1 MLMTYIILYVLY
13 ITSQWTMTSGRKI
26 PIWQNTPSRKQ
37 IQYMKSENLKTWNYE
52 YLNLFLNITKYH
64 LASILIFF
72 FFYRK
77 LLFSQ
82 HSSMLSLYPRTSYF
96 TLVLCYRALAQQN
109 FKTERGPEKLSD
121 LLEVTEQVL
130 AESNKTRLI
139 PSPMLFLSQCTNPQL
154 FLNIL

>member
-1 MLMTYIILYVLY
+1 MKRTKRGGDNFDSRITSLTKNMLMTYIILYVLY

-26 PIWQNTPSRKQ
+26 PIWQNTPSQKQ

-64 LASILIFF
+64 LASILIFFF

-109 FKTERGPEKLSD
+109 FKTERLQRPRKVKWFARGHRAS
-121 LLEVTEQVL
+121 
-130 AESNKTRLI
+130 SGRI
-139 PSPMLFLSQCTNPQL
+139 
-154 FLNIL
+154 